1 MGMTRQERVALHKK
15 QERLQVGN
23 GVPSVTDMK
32 EGVPELRYVEGT
44 GLTEYTRFNSVL
56 HEKVLD
62 KSNEKEVVKDNICFS
77 LYASAAQNNI
87 AINSDVTIVFGGE
100 EFDLNGNCASNTFTA
115 PVNGLYFL
123 HTNLGFTQFDA
134 VSPGATYFLLKIIT
148 SNRTYENWLSKY
160 DWSADTSYHTI
171 SLTAIADMDAGD
183 TAYVT
188 IFQSGGNAQLDILAD
203 SDNSPSRC
211 YFTGYLIAVV

>member
-1 MGMTRQERVALHKK
+1 MTRQERVALHKK

-87 AINSDVTIVFGGE
+87 ATGSDVTIVFGGE
-100 EFDLNGNCASNTFTA
+100 QFDLNGNCASNTFTA

-123 HTNLGFTQFDA
+123 HTNLGLTSFDT
-134 VSPGATYFLLKIIT
+134 GATYYLLKIIT
-148 SNRTYENWLSKY
+148 SNRNYEKWIDEK
-160 DWSADTSYHTI
+160 DWTSDTSYHTL

-183 TAYVT
+183 TAHVT
-188 IFQSGGNAQLDILAD
+188 MNQSGGTQQIDILAD

-211 YFTGYLIAVV
+211 YFTGYLIAAV